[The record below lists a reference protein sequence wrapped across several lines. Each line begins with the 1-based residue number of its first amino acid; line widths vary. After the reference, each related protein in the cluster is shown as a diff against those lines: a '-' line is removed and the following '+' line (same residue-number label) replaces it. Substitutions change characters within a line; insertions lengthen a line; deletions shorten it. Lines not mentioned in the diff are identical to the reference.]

1 MMARMAV
8 ALIGMAVG
16 LGGCGYSEDE
26 VPDTVLLPGEEV
38 SELWCYRTLA
48 EPECFMRPQPGE
60 EGRLL
65 VISDIDEGSV
75 AF

>member
-1 MMARMAV
+1 MARMAV
-8 ALIGMAVG
+8 ALVG
-16 LGGCGYSEDE
+16 VALAAASCGYSEEE
-26 VPDTVLLPGEEV
+26 VPETVLLPGEEV

-60 EGRLL
+60 EGRLM
-65 VISDIDEGSV
+65 VISDVDEGSV